1 MDCILLFL
9 IAIELINGY
18 SNDKNIVMKIW
29 PIIIFGDHTSILKY
43 IDFDFVRGAD
53 GTQILDFG
61 EKYNN
66 HYMYYALQTI
76 DILNKNNY
84 ERHFKYL
91 KSSSI
96 FVSTYKSEQQKIAK
110 FLSLID
116 ARIDNAKA
124 IKEQLRLKK
133 EYYLQNLFPQDG
145 QTMPNIRF
153 KEFSGG
159 WKRQEL
165 QNYVNDIYWIMPPT
179 PNYIKTGVPYITS
192 KNIINGTISYENV
205 KYISDDDYKILA
217 KNYPIQKDDI
227 LVGMIGTVG
236 ELAIVSE
243 KDIFTGQNMLLIS
256 HGEYS
261 PFFLYYL
268 IKSLMPSLLATNLK
282 GAAQKYLTLPTIKKM
297 KILICDANEQKVIES
312 LLKNTDNKI
321 KNIENILIELYKLKQ
336 FYLEGMFV

>member
-1 MDCILLFL
+1 
-9 IAIELINGY
+9 
-18 SNDKNIVMKIW
+18 
-29 PIIIFGDHTSILKY
+29 
-43 IDFDFVRGAD
+43 
-53 GTQILDFG
+53 
-61 EKYNN
+61 
-66 HYMYYALQTI
+66 MYYALQTI

-165 QNYVNDIYWIMPPT
+165 QNYVNDIY
-179 PNYIKTGVPYITS
+179 
-192 KNIINGTISYENV
+192 
-205 KYISDDDYKILA
+205 
-217 KNYPIQKDDI
+217 
-227 LVGMIGTVG
+227 
-236 ELAIVSE
+236 
-243 KDIFTGQNMLLIS
+243 
-256 HGEYS
+256 
-261 PFFLYYL
+261 
-268 IKSLMPSLLATNLK
+268 
-282 GAAQKYLTLPTIKKM
+282 
-297 KILICDANEQKVIES
+297 
-312 LLKNTDNKI
+312 
-321 KNIENILIELYKLKQ
+321 
-336 FYLEGMFV
+336 